1 MKSVFGRPRL
11 AVRVM
16 LCGLSGHRA
25 MKGLRRERGERV
37 VLRFTFHYCQPFV
50 RTLASA
56 HCTYVALGLDI
67 LYMCVC
73 EHVCVYCIQYVN
85 EGRPLYYDQRENTSN
100 IHHNYFHLG
109 NWTTTFPQRRQAYKK
124 KTGTNT
130 QDADDEAVARDG
142 GCVWEGG
149 SGRRCEADEQLRV
162 WQSWAC
168 VEGLLWCF
176 YEVWVR
182 KQAFCTESER
192 RRGGQRE
199 AERVKVGVYLLDG
212 CWGSNMNAL
221 PLRWKGCCEERRIVL
236 TSFEK
241 TDTAL
246 LTRFFDRYVLKKK
259 KKSFWTTWTLKLE

>member
-124 KTGTNT
+124 NRDKHARCWWWSCCTGW
-130 QDADDEAVARDG
+130 RLRMRG
-142 GCVWEGG
+142 WVWETVR
-149 SGRRCEADEQLRV
+149 GRRTAARLTV
-162 WQSWAC
+162 VS
-168 VEGLLWCF
+168 L
-176 YEVWVR
+176 
-182 KQAFCTESER
+182 R
-192 RRGGQRE
+192 RRAPVVFLWSVGEKASILHGVRE
-199 AERVKVGVYLLDG
+199 
-212 CWGSNMNAL
+212 
-221 PLRWKGCCEERRIVL
+221 EERRAKRGGESESRGLFVGR
-236 TSFEK
+236 
-241 TDTAL
+241 L
-246 LTRFFDRYVLKKK
+246 LRQ
-259 KKSFWTTWTLKLE
+259 